1 VTQFSP
7 DPPVTVDPDSDLLHP
22 WLTAARRVFG
32 DHAPMDDAWFQAR
45 REMLVRD
52 GDRLTAVMDGDV
64 VAGTYRSW
72 DVDLTL
78 PGAGALRADAITAV
92 TVQPTHRRRGVLTSL
107 ITADLAGAH
116 ERGTPVAILISS
128 QAPIYGRYGFGTST
142 ESVTWKVDVRSAALT
157 PRAAALA
164 AGMRVDHVS
173 DAELREVAPAVYGRG
188 RRPGDIDRW
197 DILWDIVTGVRTG
210 DPGNAKAGVSVVAR
224 DAAGVP
230 QGTLRYTLEPHWD
243 ERTVG
248 TIVHVGLL
256 DTATPAAH
264 AALWSYL
271 VNLDLVATVRA
282 DDRAVDDPLPW
293 LLTDRRAARQSARAD
308 FLWTRLLDVPG
319 CLAARRYERPGDVVL
334 EVHDEHGWAGGRFAL
349 EVADDGTAACGPTS
363 AAADLEL
370 PVGVLAA
377 AWLGGAD
384 LRGAAAAGL
393 VDERREGA
401 ADRAAAILRTS
412 TAPFSST
419 WF

>member
-1 VTQFSP
+1 VAQFSP
-7 DPPVTVDPDSDLLHP
+7 GPPVAVDPESDLLHP

-32 DHAPMDDAWFQAR
+32 DHAPMDDAWFRSR
-45 REMLVRD
+45 REMLRR
-52 GDRLTAVMDGDV
+52 GDRLTAVMDGEV
-64 VAGTYRSW
+64 IAGTYRSW
-72 DVDLTL
+72 DVDLTV
-78 PGAGALRADAITAV
+78 PGGGAVRADAITAV

-116 ERGTPVAILISS
+116 ERGTPVAVLIASE
-128 QAPIYGRYGFGTST
+128 APIYGRYGFGVAT
-142 ESVTWKVDVRSAALT
+142 ESVTWKVDVRLAAPT
-157 PRAAALA
+157 PQAAALA
-164 AGMRVDHVS
+164 DGLRVEHVT
-173 DAELREVAPAVYGRG
+173 DAELREAAPAVYGRS
-188 RRPGDIDRW
+188 RWPGDIDRW
-197 DILWDIVTGVRTG
+197 DVLWDIVAGVRTG
-210 DPGNAKAGVSVVAR
+210 DPGNAKPGVAVVAR

-230 QGTLRYTLEPHWD
+230 QGTLRYTVEAHWP

-271 VNLDLVATVRA
+271 VDLDLVATVQA

-293 LLTDRRAARQSARAD
+293 LLTDYRAARQSGRAD
-308 FLWTRLLDVPG
+308 FLWTRLLDVPA

-334 EVHDEHGWAGGRFAL
+334 EVHDDRGWAGGRFAL
-349 EVADDGTAACGPTS
+349 QVGDDGTAACEPTS

-370 PVGVLAA
+370 PVAVLSAT
-377 AWLGGAD
+377 WLGGAD

-393 VDERREGA
+393 VAERRGGA
-401 ADRAAAILRTS
+401 VDLAAAILRTP
-412 TAPFSST
+412 TAPWSST